1 MRSFLKEYGW
11 LLVLILITLITSCV
25 GVIGALLWIEELS
38 TKAVILVFS
47 LLSAMLS
54 GVLIG
59 IPMQPPED

>member
-11 LLVLILITLITSCV
+11 LLVLILITLATSCV

-54 GVLIG
+54 GVLMG
-59 IPMQPPED
+59 IPIQPPED

>member
-1 MRSFLKEYGW
+1 MKSFLKEHGW

-25 GVIGALLWIEELS
+25 GVIGALLWIEDLP
-38 TKAVILVFS
+38 TKAVILFFS